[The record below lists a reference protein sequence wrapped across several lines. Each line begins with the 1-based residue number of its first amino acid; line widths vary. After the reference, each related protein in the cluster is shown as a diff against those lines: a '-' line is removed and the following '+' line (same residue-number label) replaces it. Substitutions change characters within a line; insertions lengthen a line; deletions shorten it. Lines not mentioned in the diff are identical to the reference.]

1 MLLSKFLVSKKILQK
16 LGVRKDILDE
26 KDMARLL
33 DVEDIII
40 HDNYPHPS
48 LVNTNTDALQ
58 QLFTTNAWKK
68 VAVLRKLSLA
78 FIIKTFFKT

>member
-1 MLLSKFLVSKKILQK
+1 MQK
-16 LGVRKDILDE
+16 LGARKNILDE
-26 KDMARLL
+26 KDMAHLL

-58 QLFTTNAWKK
+58 QVFTTNAWKK
-68 VAVLRKLSLA
+68 VAVLHKLSLA
-78 FIIKTFFKT
+78 IIIKTFSKIESFHGT

>member
-1 MLLSKFLVSKKILQK
+1 M
-16 LGVRKDILDE
+16 DE
-26 KDMARLL
+26 KDIPHLL

-58 QLFTTNAWKK
+58 QLFTTNAWKA

-78 FIIKTFFKT
+78 IIIKTFLKIESFHET